1 MFNIHSRASRRGCRV
16 LTAMVAAVAACLTG
30 CATTSPDYQNQR
42 AFTRAEDA
50 ATALIS
56 AAKVNDVASLETIFG
71 PEGQAVLSSGDPIAD
86 RQNREVFATAAGE
99 RWSLERIDNST
110 KELVIGHEQ
119 WPFPVPLVKDSHG
132 WWFNTA
138 AGKWEVL
145 ARRIGRNEL
154 ATIGTLRVY
163 VAAQLQYA
171 RETHDGKP
179 AGIYAQRV
187 RSDPGKNN
195 GLYWPRQNPSDP
207 ASPLGEFAAGATAE
221 GYGTQSEG
229 SQPYHGYFY
238 RILTRQGAEAPGGA
252 RDYIANGDM
261 TGGFAM
267 LAYPAEYGNSGIMSF
282 LVGPDGVIWDAD
294 LGPNTAA
301 IAAQIQEFNPG
312 ASWLPVD

>member
-1 MFNIHSRASRRGCRV
+1 MFNIHARAIRHGRRV
-16 LTAMVAAVAACLTG
+16 LTAWVAAAAACLTG

-50 ATALIS
+50 ATALI
-56 AAKVNDVASLETIFG
+56 AAATVNDVASLETIFG

-86 RQNREVFATAAGE
+86 RNNREVFAIAASE

-110 KELVIGHEQ
+110 RELVIGHEE

-132 WWFNTA
+132 WWFNTV

-154 ATIGTLRVY
+154 ATIGTLRMY

-171 RETHDGKP
+171 REGRDGKP

-187 RSDPGKNN
+187 RSEPGKNN
-195 GLYWPRQNPSDP
+195 GLFWPRQSTTDP
-207 ASPLGEFAAGATAE
+207 ASPLGDFATVAFAE
-221 GYGTQSEG
+221 GYGTKGEG
-229 SQPYHGYFY
+229 MEPYHGYFY
-238 RILTRQGAEAPGGA
+238 RILTRQGGDAAGGA
-252 RDYIANGDM
+252 RDYITSGDM

-267 LAYPAEYGNSGIMSF
+267 LAYPANYGSSGVMSF
-282 LVGPDGVIWDAD
+282 LVGPDGIVYESD
-294 LGPNTAA
+294 LGSDTSA
-301 IAAQIQEFNPG
+301 IAGSIQEYNPG
-312 ASWLPVD
+312 AGWVAVD